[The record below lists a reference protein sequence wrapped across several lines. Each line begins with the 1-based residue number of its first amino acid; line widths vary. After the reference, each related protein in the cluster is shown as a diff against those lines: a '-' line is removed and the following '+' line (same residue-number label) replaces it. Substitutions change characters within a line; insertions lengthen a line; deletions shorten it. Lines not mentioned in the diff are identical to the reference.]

1 MENWRSEK
9 LKTYYDFMSEI
20 KADELYDRLV
30 SYGMF
35 SEKLPPIFT
44 GDLFLQYCKNIR
56 KQSFSDK
63 WRGYINYEN
72 MRNINIPRNIGIPT
86 PMGHELLCK
95 TLMKHWTKLTKYF
108 STTTKEQSRI
118 ISRIHIRKMQDKK
131 ELFLMN
137 YENRIDDGTPEPDIY
152 LGKRYMVHADISKCY
167 PSIYT
172 HAIPWALVGKDVA
185 KNNTGKKEQNKWY
198 NQIDHFAQ
206 ISKNGETHGLLIGP
220 HTSNVL
226 SEIILCAIDG
236 DLSKKYDS
244 YIRHIDDYKCYVNT
258 KEEAD
263 NFIIDL
269 NRELRK
275 YDLLLNHKKTEIYE
289 LPICVVETWIHKIQ
303 NHMATFQKFKDYID
317 YKEIQAFID
326 FIIKLVSENADNN
339 SVVLYAIKALKDL
352 NLTKNA
358 QEYLVKSVVSLS
370 LLYPYLVPILGKY
383 IFEKYEVD
391 NNQIQKYANMIYER
405 YIHKNNYEACSFA
418 LLYAIDSNS
427 KIDSIDI
434 KIIKSSQ
441 DCILMLM
448 AFIYCKKNNLKSE
461 VKQLKDYAQELKK
474 GEMDQYW
481 LFVYEC
487 LRNLS
492 GEWGTMKKN
501 KVSFLKSEYR

>member
-1 MENWRSEK
+1 
-9 LKTYYDFMSEI
+9 
-20 KADELYDRLV
+20 
-30 SYGMF
+30 
-35 SEKLPPIFT
+35 
-44 GDLFLQYCKNIR
+44 
-56 KQSFSDK
+56 
-63 WRGYINYEN
+63 
-72 MRNINIPRNIGIPT
+72 
-86 PMGHELLCK
+86 
-95 TLMKHWTKLTKYF
+95 
-108 STTTKEQSRI
+108 
-118 ISRIHIRKMQDKK
+118 
-131 ELFLMN
+131 MN
-137 YENRIDDGTPEPDIY
+137 YKNWIDDGTPEPDIY

-185 KNNTGKKEQNKWY
+185 KDNTRKKEEWY

-220 HTSNVL
+220 HTSNIL
-226 SEIILCAIDG
+226 SEIILCAIDEE
-236 DLSKKYDS
+236 LSKKYDS
-244 YIRHIDDYKCYVNT
+244 YIRNIDDYICYANT
-258 KEEAD
+258 KEDAD

-303 NHMATFQKFKDYID
+303 NHMTTFQKFKDYID
-317 YKEIQAFID
+317 YREIQAFID

-339 SVVLYAIKALKDL
+339 SVVLYAVKALKDF

-383 IFEKYEVD
+383 IFEKYEVGT
-391 NNQIQKYANMIYER
+391 NQIQKYANMIYER

-427 KIDSIDI
+427 KIDCIDVE
-434 KIIKSSQ
+434 IIKSSQ

-448 AFIYCKKNNLKSE
+448 AFIYCKKNNLTSE
-461 VKQLKDYAQELKK
+461 IKQLEQYAKELEGK

-487 LRNLS
+487 LEEVS

>member
-1 MENWRSEK
+1 
-9 LKTYYDFMSEI
+9 MSEI
-20 KADELYDRLV
+20 KADELYDRIV

-44 GDLFLQYCKNIR
+44 GDLFLNYRKNIR
-56 KQSFSDK
+56 EQTFSDE
-63 WRGYINYEN
+63 WRGYINYES
-72 MRNINIPRNIGIPT
+72 MRNTNIPRNIGIPT
-86 PMGHELLCK
+86 PMGHELLCN
-95 TLMKHWTKLTKYF
+95 TLKEHWTKLTEYF
-108 STTTKEQSRI
+108 REKTKGQPRI
-118 ISRIHIRKMQDKK
+118 ISRIHIRKMQETKA
-131 ELFLMN
+131 LFLMN
-137 YENRIDDGTPEPDIY
+137 YKNWIDDGTPEPDIY

-185 KNNTGKKEQNKWY
+185 KDNTRKKEEWY

-220 HTSNVL
+220 HTSNIL
-226 SEIILCAIDG
+226 SEIILCAIDEE
-236 DLSKKYDS
+236 LSNKYDS
-244 YIRHIDDYKCYVNT
+244 YIRNIDDYICYVNT
-258 KEEAD
+258 KEDAD

-303 NHMATFQKFKDYID
+303 NHMTTFQKFKDYID
-317 YKEIQAFID
+317 YREIQAFID

-339 SVVLYAIKALKDL
+339 SVVLYAVKALKDF

-383 IFEKYEVD
+383 IFEKYEVGT
-391 NNQIQKYANMIYER
+391 NQIQKYANMIYER

-427 KIDSIDI
+427 KIDCIDVE
-434 KIIKSSQ
+434 IIKSSQ

-448 AFIYCKKNNLKSE
+448 AFIYCKKNNLTSE
-461 VKQLKDYAQELKK
+461 VKQLEQYAKELEGK

-487 LRNLS
+487 LEEVS

>member
-1 MENWRSEK
+1 M
-9 LKTYYDFMSEI
+9 LEI
-20 KADELYDRLV
+20 KADELYDKLV

-35 SEKLPPIFT
+35 SEKLPPIFA
-44 GDLFLQYCKNIR
+44 GDLFLNYCKNIR
-56 KQSFSDK
+56 KQTFSND
-63 WRGYINYEN
+63 WRGYINYES
-72 MRNINIPRNIGIPT
+72 MRNTNIPRNIGIPT

-95 TLMKHWTKLTKYF
+95 TLMKHWTELTEYF
-108 STTTKEQSRI
+108 RKKTKGQSRI
-118 ISRIHIRKMQDKK
+118 ISRIHIRKMQETKA
-131 ELFLMN
+131 LFLMN
-137 YENRIDDGTPEPDIY
+137 YKTWIDDGTPEPDIY

-185 KNNTGKKEQNKWY
+185 KDNTRKKEEWY

-220 HTSNVL
+220 HTSNIL
-226 SEIILCAIDG
+226 SEIILCAIDEE
-236 DLSKKYDS
+236 LSKKYDS
-244 YIRHIDDYKCYVNT
+244 YIRN
-258 KEEAD
+258 
-263 NFIIDL
+263 
-269 NRELRK
+269 
-275 YDLLLNHKKTEIYE
+275 
-289 LPICVVETWIHKIQ
+289 
-303 NHMATFQKFKDYID
+303 
-317 YKEIQAFID
+317 
-326 FIIKLVSENADNN
+326 IIKLVSENADNN
-339 SVVLYAIKALKDL
+339 SVVLYAVKALKDF

-383 IFEKYEVD
+383 IFEKYEVGT
-391 NNQIQKYANMIYER
+391 NQIQKYANMIYER

-427 KIDSIDI
+427 KIDCIDVE
-434 KIIKSSQ
+434 IIKSSQ

-448 AFIYCKKNNLKSE
+448 TFIYCKKNNHTTE
-461 VKQLKDYAQELKK
+461 IKQLEQYAKELEGK

-487 LRNLS
+487 LEEVS

>member
-1 MENWRSEK
+1 M
-9 LKTYYDFMSEI
+9 KTYYDFMSEI
-20 KADELYDRLV
+20 KADELYDSLV

-35 SEKLPPIFT
+35 SEKLPSIFT
-44 GDLFLQYCKNIR
+44 GDLFLNYCKNIC
-56 KQSFSDK
+56 KQSFSDE
-63 WRGYINYEN
+63 WRGYINYES

-95 TLMKHWTKLTKYF
+95 TLMKHWTELIKYF
-108 STTTKEQSRI
+108 ETKTKGQSRI
-118 ISRIHIRKMQDKK
+118 ISRIHIRKMQDTKAI
-131 ELFLMN
+131 FLMN
-137 YENRIDDGTPEPDIY
+137 YKNWIDDGTPEPDIY
-152 LGKRYMVHADISKCY
+152 LGKRYMIHTDISKCY

-172 HAIPWALVGKDVA
+172 HAIPWALVGKDIA
-185 KNNTGKKEQNKWY
+185 KNNIGKYKEWY

-206 ISKNGETHGLLIGP
+206 ISKNGETYGLLIGP
-220 HTSNVL
+220 HTPNIL
-226 SEIILCAIDG
+226 SEIILCAIDKE
-236 DLSKKYDS
+236 LSKKYDS
-244 YIRHIDDYKCYVNT
+244 YIRNIDDYICYVDT

-275 YDLLLNHKKTEIYE
+275 YDLLMNHKKTEIYE

-303 NHMATFQKFKDYID
+303 NHMVTFQKFKNYID
-317 YKEIQAFID
+317 YREIQAFID
-326 FIIKLVSENADNN
+326 FIIKLVSENTDNN
-339 SVVLYAIKALKDL
+339 SVILYAVKVLK
-352 NLTKNA
+352 NFTLTKNA
-358 QEYLVKSVVSLS
+358 QEYLVKSIVSLS
-370 LLYPYLVPILGKY
+370 LLYPYLVPILGQY
-383 IFEKYEVD
+383 IFEKYQVD
-391 NNQIQKYANMIYER
+391 TNQIQKYANMIYEK
-405 YIHKNNYEACSFA
+405 YIQKNNYEACSFA

-434 KIIKSSQ
+434 EIIKNSQ

-461 VKQLKDYAQELKK
+461 IKQLKLYAKELEKK
-474 GEMDQYW
+474 GEIDQYW

-487 LRNLS
+487 LGKLT

>member
-1 MENWRSEK
+1 MR
-9 LKTYYDFMSEI
+9 EI
-20 KADELYDRLV
+20 TAEELYDRLV

-35 SEKLPPIFT
+35 SEKLPHIFT
-44 GDLFLQYCKNIR
+44 GDLFLNYCKNIR
-56 KQSFSDK
+56 KETFSDK
-63 WRGYINYEN
+63 WRGYINYES
-72 MRNINIPRNIGIPT
+72 MRNTNIPRNIGIPT

-95 TLMKHWTKLTKYF
+95 ILMKHWTKLIEYFGTK
-108 STTTKEQSRI
+108 TKEQLRI
-118 ISRIHIRKMQDKK
+118 ISRIHIRKMRDTKA
-131 ELFLMN
+131 LFFMN
-137 YENRIDDGTPEPDIY
+137 YKNWIDDGTPEPDIY
-152 LGKRYMVHADISKCY
+152 LGKRYMIHADISKCY

-172 HAIPWALVGKDVA
+172 HAIPWALVGKDIA
-185 KNNTGKKEQNKWY
+185 KRNIGKKEQKKWY
-198 NQIDHFAQ
+198 NEIDHFAQ

-226 SEIILCAIDG
+226 SEIILCAIDE

-244 YIRHIDDYKCYVNT
+244 YIRNIDDYLCYVDT

-275 YDLLLNHKKTEIYE
+275 YNLSLNHKKTEIYE
-289 LPICVVETWIHKIQ
+289 LPICVVQTWIHKIQ
-303 NHMATFQKFKDYID
+303 NHMTTFQKFKDYID
-317 YKEIQAFID
+317 YREIQSFID
-326 FIIKLVSENADNN
+326 FIIKLISENSDN
-339 SVVLYAIKALKDL
+339 SSIVLYAIKALQDFK
-352 NLTKNA
+352 LTKNA

-461 VKQLKDYAQELKK
+461 VKQLKDYAKELKEK

-481 LFVYEC
+481 LFVYES
-487 LRNLS
+487 LGKLS